1 MELLKKEEW
10 KCGKQKWNCERKKKE
25 SVENGKCESKR
36 NVILGK
42 KVCVTRN
49 GNLGNKMK
57 GRGEKELRCRKHE

>member
-25 SVENGKCESKR
+25 SVENGKCGSKR

-42 KVCVTRN
+42 EVCV
-49 GNLGNKMK
+49 K
-57 GRGEKELRCRKHE
+57 GKWKLRKQE